1 MCYGFQQKIRNKK
14 TTLKHLKSDT
24 LSQLYDK
31 VDLFIF
37 LDEFSVKV
45 KELYVNGLS
54 NQEIIVN
61 IEELIEN

>member
-1 MCYGFQQKIRNKK
+1 
-14 TTLKHLKSDT
+14 
-24 LSQLYDK
+24 

>member
-1 MCYGFQQKIRNKK
+1 MGFNKRYVTKK
-14 TTLKHLKSDT
+14 TTLKRLKSDT

>member
-1 MCYGFQQKIRNKK
+1 MGFNKRYVTKK

-24 LSQLYDK
+24 LTQLYDK

-45 KELYVNGLS
+45 KELYFNGLS

>member
-1 MCYGFQQKIRNKK
+1 MGFNKRYVKKK